1 MLIVAVSEAAAIGKE
16 IVRTLRLR
24 PTSEI
29 IKGHYSHGRHNGTYK
44 CHDSENRNVGFPLAL
59 FRRSIIRQ
67 NFPLFLQGE
76 LLPQSR
82 RLHLRGGTAG
92 AGGTAASLH
101 DQNRKYRNSVGRW
114 VIMNDTAI
122 PKTMPAAI
130 AHRGDGT
137 KRIGCRNAAMIIRG

>member
-16 IVRTLRLR
+16 IVGAVRLH

-29 IKGHYSHGRHNGTYK
+29 IERHYSHGRHNGTYK
-44 CHDSENRNVGFPLAL
+44 CHDSENRNIGFPLAL
-59 FRRSIIRQ
+59 FLHSTIRQ
-67 NFPLFLQGE
+67 NFALFLQGK

-82 RLHLRGGTAG
+82 RLHLRGEVVG
-92 AGGTAASLH
+92 ARGTAASLH

-122 PKTMPAAI
+122 PKTMPAAM

-137 KRIGCRNAAMIIRG
+137 NRIGCRNAAMIIRG